1 MIIEKLRIFNFKLF
15 DDTGKIFYFHDDLNI
30 IVGNND
36 TGKSTILD
44 ALQLVT
50 TGKIAGIYAERS
62 LTMNLFN
69 KEAQVGFVES
79 LTKEDPILPEITIEI
94 YGKQDDRYAEFSG
107 LNNTLGE
114 NCPGMQFKLEFDETY
129 SEEFKDRVSKKE
141 ITQIPIEYYKISKHY
156 FSGSSIEYRKTPFKT
171 AYLDA
176 SKNNYSRYINQYIDT
191 NIADYLDPAD
201 KANLSFEYRSNRD
214 KFTQSEQIMKL
225 NQSLQ
230 KDKHILNDKSV
241 SIDLYDES
249 VDEWKK
255 HVTIKIDENPIETL
269 GYGTQN
275 SIKIELALR
284 NNSDLTN
291 LVLIEEPENNLSY
304 ANMSKLIKKIVNV
317 STSQIFITTHSS
329 FVANKSKLDNLIVLG
344 NVENTNLANLSNET
358 IEYFEKLPGYDTLRI
373 VLCEKS
379 ILVEGPSDELILQRA
394 YKDVHGNLPIE
405 DGVDVISVDSLAF
418 KRYLEIAQIIK
429 KDTVVVTDN
438 DGDIKKN
445 INEKYSK
452 YINVENITFSYE
464 SNEELNTL
472 EPSIVEANISS
483 SEDWDK
489 FRLVI
494 SKNTSMNNK
503 SKEEILSFMRNHKTE
518 WSFRVF
524 DSVDKIKY
532 PRYILNA
539 VN

>member
-358 IEYFEKLPGYDTLRI
+358 IEYFEKLPGYDTLQI